1 MNLQLTLAARYLS
14 GRKLRAFLT
23 TLAVVFGVVV
33 IFGMNIILPTMI
45 AALQINVQG
54 AAGLVDFSVTHLSGE
69 PFPAAEAARLEGVDG
84 VRAVS
89 ATLNRTVNLPT
100 DFVDNDPARADTISA
115 LALIG
120 VDPDAARTVRSYPV
134 YEPGRF
140 LEPSDMT
147 SAVIS
152 ETLAGA
158 LGVTVGDP
166 FSLPTVNGLVDLTV
180 AGILPP
186 RTTPG
191 NEEVLVNLPQAQR
204 MTGEAGRINT
214 IDINVETGADEAR
227 RAEIQANIETALGSG
242 FQVGTLLSGTE
253 MFASLE
259 LGKSALNLFGVL
271 ALFMGG
277 FIIFNT
283 FRTIV
288 AERRRDIGMLRALGA
303 SRRTI
308 IGTILVEGLLQ
319 GMVGTAFGL
328 LFGYLLGAGI
338 LKLAGPMLSS
348 YINLELGD
356 PVITPGLVV
365 ASILL
370 GVGITVLAGLL
381 PARSAGKIAPLE
393 ALRPSVAEAEF
404 RRRASLGS
412 IVGAVLIGLTALALF
427 SGNSA
432 LIIPGGFLFLIGL
445 VMVAPLLVLPIARV
459 FGRLIELIY
468 ARQGIG
474 ELAQGNLTRQPS
486 RVAVTASATMLGLA
500 VMVAA
505 GGLVTSLTGT
515 LYEVMHRSLGSD
527 YLFVPP
533 SIALWNSDVGAGPDF
548 TERLGA
554 VDGVGDIS
562 TLRFAG
568 SMAGGQAVSV
578 MDRQPVSLMGID
590 PVEFPRVAGLHFQQ
604 GNESAYQA
612 LADGR
617 ALVANGAFMA
627 AIGAQVGDTVELLT
641 PNGLAEYR
649 IVAIATDLLNVKITT
664 GFISQANMAADF
676 GTTEDVF
683 IQLNLRPGADRT
695 AASAAIRRIAADY
708 PQFEIISGQAYF
720 ESMKAQMNAAFGAMY
735 FMFAFLAL
743 PSLIAMLNTLSIAV
757 IERTR
762 EIGMLRAVGATRTQ
776 VRRMVVAEALLLA
789 AIGTAFGLLGG
800 LYLGYAFVSALESI
814 FPLGYAFP
822 LTGIL
827 VATAFGLL
835 SGALAAFI
843 PARQAAKLEIIA
855 ALHYE

>member
-1 MNLQLTLAARYLS
+1 MAMNLQLTLAARYLS

-45 AALQINVQG
+45 AALQVNVQG

-69 PFPAAEAARLEGVDG
+69 SFPADEAARLEGVDG

-89 ATLNRTVNLPT
+89 ATLNRIVNLPA
-100 DFVDNDPARADTISA
+100 DFVDNDPARADTVTA
-115 LALIG
+115 VALIG

-140 LEPSDMT
+140 LEPSDTT

-158 LGVTVGDP
+158 LGVTAGDS
-166 FSLPTVNGLVDLTV
+166 FSLPTVNGLLDLTV

-186 RTTPG
+186 RATPG
-191 NEEVLVNLPQAQR
+191 NEEVLVNLPLAQR

-227 RAEIQANIETALGSG
+227 RAEIQAAIETALGSG

-253 MFASLE
+253 MFASLK
-259 LGKSALNLFGVL
+259 LGQAVFNLFGVL

-277 FIIFNT
+277 FIILNT

-319 GMVGTAFGL
+319 GMIGTAFGL
-328 LFGYLLGAGI
+328 VFGYLLGAGI

-348 YINLELGD
+348 YINIEVGS
-356 PVITPGLVV
+356 PVITPALVV
-365 ASILL
+365 VSIVL

-381 PARSAGKIAPLE
+381 PARSAGRITPLE

-404 RRRASLGS
+404 RRRASIGS
-412 IVGAVLIGLTALALF
+412 IIGAVLIGLTALALF
-427 SGNSA
+427 SGNPA
-432 LIIPGGFLFLIGL
+432 LIVPGGFLFLIGL

-459 FGRLIELIY
+459 FGGLIELMY

-474 ELAQGNLTRQPS
+474 GLAQGNLTRQPS

-527 YLFVPP
+527 FLFVPP
-533 SIALWNSDVGAGPDF
+533 SVALWNSDVGAGPDF

-568 SMAGGQAVSV
+568 SMANGQTT
-578 MDRQPVSLMGID
+578 VSLMGID
-590 PVEFPRVAGLHFQQ
+590 PIEFPRVAGLHFQQ
-604 GNESAYQA
+604 GDESAYQA

-641 PNGLAEYR
+641 PNGLVDYR

-683 IQLNLRPGADRT
+683 IQLNLRSGADRT
-695 AASAAIRRIAADY
+695 AAGAAIRRIAADY
-708 PQFEIISGQAYF
+708 PQFEIVSGQAYF
-720 ESMKAQMNAAFGAMY
+720 ESMKGQMNAAFGAMY

-762 EIGMLRAVGATRTQ
+762 EIGMLRAVGATRKQ
-776 VRRMVVAEALLLA
+776 IRRMVVAEALLLA

-800 LYLGYAFVSALESI
+800 LYLGYTFVSALESI

-835 SGALAAFI
+835 FGALAAFI

>member
-1 MNLQLTLAARYLS
+1 MAMNLQLTLAARYLS

-45 AALQINVQG
+45 AALQVNVQG

-69 PFPAAEAARLEGVDG
+69 SFPADVASRLANVDG

-100 DFVDNDPARADTISA
+100 DSVDNDPARADTISA

-120 VDPDAARTVRSYPV
+120 VDPEAARTVRSYPV

-140 LEPSDMT
+140 LEPSDVT

-158 LGVTVGDP
+158 LGVTVGDS

-180 AGILPP
+180 AGLLPP

-191 NEEVLVNLPQAQR
+191 NEEVLVTLRQAQR
-204 MTGEAGRINT
+204 MTGETGRVNT
-214 IDINVETGADEAR
+214 IDINVQTGADEAR
-227 RAEIQANIETALGSG
+227 RSEIQANIETALGSD
-242 FQVGTLLSGTE
+242 FQVGALLSGTE

-259 LGKSALNLFGVL
+259 LGKAAFNLFGVL

-319 GMVGTAFGL
+319 GLIGTAFGL
-328 LFGYLLGAGI
+328 VFGYLLGAGI

-348 YINLELGD
+348 YINIELGD

-381 PARSAGKIAPLE
+381 PARSAGRITPLE
-393 ALRPSVAEAEF
+393 ALRPSLAEAEF
-404 RRRASLGS
+404 RRRASVGS

-427 SGNSA
+427 SGNPA
-432 LIIPGGFLFLIGL
+432 LIVPGGFLFLIGL

-474 ELAQGNLTRQPS
+474 GLAQGNLTRQPS

-533 SIALWNSDVGAGPDF
+533 SVSLWNSDVGAGPDF

-568 SMAGGQAVSV
+568 SMTGRQA
-578 MDRQPVSLMGID
+578 VSLMGID

-641 PNGLAEYR
+641 PNGLVDYR

-683 IQLNLRPGADRT
+683 IQLNLRSGADRT
-695 AASAAIRRIAADY
+695 AAGAAIRRIAADY
-708 PQFEIISGQAYF
+708 PQFEIVSGQAYF
-720 ESMKAQMNAAFGAMY
+720 ESMKGQMNAAFGAMY

-762 EIGMLRAVGATRTQ
+762 EIGMLRAVGATRKQ
-776 VRRMVVAEALLLA
+776 IRRMVVAEALLLA

-800 LYLGYAFVSALESI
+800 LYLGYTFVSALGSI

-835 SGALAAFI
+835 FGALAAFI

>member
-69 PFPAAEAARLEGVDG
+69 SFPADAAARLEGVDG

-89 ATLNRTVNLPT
+89 ATLNRIVNLPA

-120 VDPDAARTVRSYPV
+120 VDPEAARTVRSYPV

-158 LGVTVGDP
+158 LGVTVGDS
-166 FSLPTVNGLVDLTV
+166 FSLPTVNGLVDLTA

-204 MTGEAGRINT
+204 MTGEAGRIST

-227 RAEIQANIETALGSG
+227 RAEIQTNIETALGSD
-242 FQVGTLLSGTE
+242 FRVGALLSGTE

-319 GMVGTAFGL
+319 GLIGTAFGL
-328 LFGYLLGAGI
+328 VFGYLLGAGI

-348 YINLELGD
+348 FMNIELGD

-370 GVGITVLAGLL
+370 GVGITLLAGLL
-381 PARSAGKIAPLE
+381 PARSAGRITPLE
-393 ALRPSVAEAEF
+393 ALRPSLAEAEF
-404 RRRASLGS
+404 RRRASVGS

-432 LIIPGGFLFLIGL
+432 LIVPGGFLFLIGL
-445 VMVAPLLVLPIARV
+445 VLVAPLLVLPIARV

-474 ELAQGNLTRQPS
+474 GLAQGNLTRQPS

-515 LYEVMHRSLGSD
+515 LYDVMHRSLGSD

-533 SIALWNSDVGAGPDF
+533 SVSLWNSDVGAGPDF
-548 TERLGA
+548 SGRLSD

-568 SMAGGQAVSV
+568 SMAGGQAVS
-578 MDRQPVSLMGID
+578 LMGID
-590 PVEFPRVAGLHFQQ
+590 PIAFPRVAGLHFQQ

-617 ALVANGAFMA
+617 ALVANGALMA
-627 AIGAQVGDTVELLT
+627 AIGAQVGDAVELLT
-641 PNGLAEYR
+641 PNGVVEYR
-649 IVAIATDLLNVKITT
+649 IVAVATDLLNVKITT
-664 GFISQANMAADF
+664 GFISQANMATDF
-676 GTTEDVF
+676 GTSEDVF
-683 IQLNLRPGADRT
+683 IQLNLRPGADLEAT
-695 AASAAIRRIAADY
+695 EAAIRAVASDY
-708 PQFEIISGQAYF
+708 PQFEIISGQAYY

-762 EIGMLRAVGATRTQ
+762 EIGMLRAVGATRKQ

-835 SGALAAFI
+835 FGALAAFI
-843 PARQAAKLEIIA
+843 PARQAARLEIIS